1 MTSITD
7 ALAADLEAL
16 AHAHPVIAGTLHL
29 VATTLVEQK
38 AEIKLLSENTAA
50 VKGALSQFLKGRSDD
65 GPSADTERNRASH
78 ARASDGGTS
87 RRSGVRRGN
96 G

>member
-38 AEIKLLSENTAA
+38 AEMKLLSEKTAA
-50 VKGALSQFLKGRSDD
+50 VKGALSQFLKGLGTHD
-65 GPSADTERNRASH
+65 SAEGLDKEEAT
-78 ARASDGGTS
+78 
-87 RRSGVRRGN
+87 
-96 G
+96 